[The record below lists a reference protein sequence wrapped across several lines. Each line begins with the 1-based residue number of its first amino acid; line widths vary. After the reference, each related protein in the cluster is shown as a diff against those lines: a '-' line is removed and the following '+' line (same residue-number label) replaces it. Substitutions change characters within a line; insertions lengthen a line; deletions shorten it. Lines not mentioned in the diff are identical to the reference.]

1 MLEERPVPAGSSLL
15 SQQVKPGLS
24 WLQFG
29 TREFELSG
37 GDETMSERWSAQ
49 QEALS
54 VLPRYCP

>member
-1 MLEERPVPAGSSLL
+1 MAGSSLL

-24 WLQFG
+24 RLQFG